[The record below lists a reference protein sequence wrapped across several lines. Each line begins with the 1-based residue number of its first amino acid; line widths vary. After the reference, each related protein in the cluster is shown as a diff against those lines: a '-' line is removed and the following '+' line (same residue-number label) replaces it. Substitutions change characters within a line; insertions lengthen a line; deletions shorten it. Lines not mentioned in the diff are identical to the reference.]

1 MSPEP
6 VVEIDA
12 LLNRGEAFGAYE
24 RLRTAL
30 EAHPKSA
37 VLRERMARAL
47 TRVGAEA
54 DAIAL
59 LDQLREEGH
68 ISTEVLGLEASTRKA
83 QALRDPDQSARKA
96 GLATALAAYEQARAA
111 FPEAYWFGAN
121 VATLACVLGESAH
134 AREVARAV
142 ILQLASDL
150 DSTSWPDR
158 GWALG
163 TLGEARL
170 VLEDEP
176 GAVEAYESLCALT
189 AEHGAWEMRASAR
202 RNAELL
208 LHARPPLARVDVDPA
223 RIDAALRTPPVAIAA
238 GHMVDGPERAVH
250 RFPASLIQ
258 EARAVIEDFLERHA
272 ISEGFASLA
281 CGTDILFQEASRARG
296 TNCYAMLPFPV
307 PEFVAESVDRP
318 GPVDWAA
325 RFDALWESAEQKRV
339 ASRHRFAWEGLC
351 YEFANEMLLGL
362 ALLKAD
368 ALGAGVIGLAL
379 WDGSA
384 GDGRGGTESIVRLWR
399 HEGVQLETEVVDPAT
414 LPDPRPRAR
423 PLTDVLTPP
432 AVPALEE
439 GGARVMALLFA
450 DARGFSGLS
459 EEGTDVFATT
469 FLGLMA
475 EVAARYDAHIFERN
489 TWGDALFFAL
499 TDIEAAG
506 RLSLDL
512 CEAIED
518 SRPMLSAAGLPDA
531 VVLRVGL
538 HAAPVR
544 ILTDPVRNLE
554 RVSGAQIS
562 AAARIE
568 PITPPGHVYASDAF
582 AALSRARRASGYS
595 CRYVGLTELAKGY
608 GREPVYIV
616 ERRQDAFPSD

>member
-1 MSPEP
+1 MSQDSIG
-6 VVEIDA
+6 EIDA
-12 LLNRGEAFGAYE
+12 LLNRGEAFVAYE

-30 EAHPKSA
+30 EVDPGSRA
-37 VLRERMARAL
+37 LRERLARAL
-47 TRVGAEA
+47 TRVGAEE

-68 ISTEVLGLEASTRKA
+68 ISTEVLGLEASTRKS
-83 QALRDPDQSARKA
+83 QALRDPDHATRRE
-96 GLATALAAYEQARAA
+96 GLASALDAYEQARAA

-121 VATLACVLGESAH
+121 VATLACVLGEPAR

-142 ILQLASDL
+142 IPQLASDL
-150 DSTSWPDR
+150 DSASWPDR

-170 VLEDEP
+170 VLGDEP
-176 GAVEAYESLCALT
+176 GAVEAYESLRTLT

-202 RNAELL
+202 RNAHLL
-208 LHARPPLARVDVDPA
+208 LHARPPLARVDIDSA

-238 GHMVDGPERAVH
+238 GHMVDGPERALR
-250 RFPASLIQ
+250 RFPVSLV
-258 EARAVIEDFLERHA
+258 ERARDVIEDFLERNP

-281 CGTDILFQEASRARG
+281 CGTDILFQEALRTRG
-296 TNCYAMLPFPV
+296 ISCCTMLPFPV
-307 PEFVAESVDRP
+307 PDFVEESVTRP
-318 GPVDWAA
+318 GPIDWSTS
-325 RFDALWESAEQKRV
+325 FHELWESANHKRV

-351 YEFANEMLLGL
+351 YEFANELLLGL

-368 ALGAGVIGLAL
+368 ALGAGMIGLAL
-379 WDGSA
+379 WDGKE

-399 HEGVQLETEVVDPAT
+399 HEGLQLDVEVVDPAA
-414 LPDPRPRAR
+414 LSDPDAQAR
-423 PLTDVLTPP
+423 PFSQVLARPTAPP
-432 AVPALEE
+432 LEE
-439 GGARVMALLFA
+439 GGARVMALVFA

-459 EEGTDVFATT
+459 EEGTDAFATT

-475 EVAARYDAHIFERN
+475 EVAARYDDHIFERN

-506 RLSLDL
+506 CLALAL
-512 CEAIED
+512 CEATTDARSE
-518 SRPMLSAAGLPDA
+518 LSAAGLPEE

-544 ILTDPVRNLE
+544 ILSDPVRNQQ

-582 AALSRARRASGYS
+582 AALSRARQATGYT

-608 GREPVYIV
+608 GEEPVYVV
-616 ERRQDAFPSD
+616 ERHFMPTT